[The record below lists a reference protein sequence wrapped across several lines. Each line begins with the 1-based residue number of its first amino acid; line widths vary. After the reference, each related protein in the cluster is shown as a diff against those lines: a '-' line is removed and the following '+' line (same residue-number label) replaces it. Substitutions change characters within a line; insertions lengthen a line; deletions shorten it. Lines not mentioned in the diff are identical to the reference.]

1 MKKYFVSAL
10 ISSFCFFITS
20 LTAQEAVTDTIW
32 YDANWNKST
41 KNVASYFRPA
51 PAKKANGYWL
61 VDYYLSGA
69 KQMEALSNA
78 PDSEYFNGV
87 VTWYYENG
95 NVMQT
100 VNYLN
105 NVLNG
110 ERKNYHESGPL
121 KSQYSYNKE
130 GKIHGNWVSFHE
142 NSKPD
147 EEGQY
152 SKGVRSGPWKEY
164 HKNGKLKGEGK
175 YKDDKKV
182 GTWKMYFY
190 SGIDEDN

>member
-1 MKKYFVSAL
+1 MKKLSATTL
-10 ISSFCFFITS
+10 IICFS
-20 LTAQEAVTDTIW
+20 LFLLPIQAQETAQDTIW

-41 KNVASYFRPA
+41 KNVASYYRPA
-51 PAKKANGYWL
+51 PAKKSNGYWL

-78 PDSEYFNGV
+78 PDSEHFNGV

-100 VNYLN
+100 VNYLD

-121 KSQYSYNKE
+121 KSQYSYNKD
-130 GKIHGNWVSFHE
+130 GKIDGTWVSFYE

-152 SKGVRSGPWKEY
+152 SNGVRSGMWKEY
-164 HKNGKLKGEGK
+164 HKNGKLKGEGR

-190 SGIDEDN
+190 SGIDEDE

>member
-1 MKKYFVSAL
+1 MKKYHSYLLTGCFLLSF
-10 ISSFCFFITS
+10 ISIY
-20 LTAQEAVTDTIW
+20 AQETVKDTIW

-41 KNVASYFRPA
+41 KNVASYYRPF
-51 PAKKANGYWL
+51 PEKKDNGYWL
-61 VDYYLSGA
+61 IDYYLSGA
-69 KQMEALSNA
+69 KQMEAHSNA
-78 PDSEYFNGV
+78 PDSEFFNGT

-100 VNYLN
+100 VNYKD
-105 NVLNG
+105 NVLYG

-130 GKIHGNWVSFHE
+130 GKIHGSWVSFHE

-147 EEGQY
+147 ENGQY
-152 SKGVRSGPWKEY
+152 DNDIKTGTWKEF

-175 YKDDKKV
+175 YKNDKKV
-182 GTWKMYFY
+182 GIWKMHYY
-190 SGIDEDN
+190 NGIEEEE